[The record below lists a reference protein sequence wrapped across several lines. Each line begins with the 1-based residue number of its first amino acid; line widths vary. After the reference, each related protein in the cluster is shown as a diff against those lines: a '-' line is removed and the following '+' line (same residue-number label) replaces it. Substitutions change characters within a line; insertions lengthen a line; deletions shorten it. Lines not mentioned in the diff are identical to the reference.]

1 MSITKKFVKALIRR
15 KPIEVDY
22 EETKLNRCL
31 STLDLTFLGNSHF
44 MQLFIHNI
52 RTTIIFMMFS
62 GCMIFNYCYKILN
75 YHSNRTLF
83 HFMKSIFSLN

>member
-44 MQLFIHNI
+44 M
-52 RTTIIFMMFS
+52 
-62 GCMIFNYCYKILN
+62 
-75 YHSNRTLF
+75 
-83 HFMKSIFSLN
+83 